1 VTGRSGSL
9 SLAPA
14 PAASGDVARD
24 VARLILLLLAFL
36 VLLGGAVGGGVAAF
50 LAALVALALGSVAA
64 LGSRLLDWRVLTLL
78 VLATIFV
85 FPVRRVTLEIQV
97 PIDPDPYRIV
107 VFAVMLV
114 WLVALLV
121 DPDVRLRATRF
132 DWPLG
137 LFSAA
142 VVLSVALNPG
152 LVNGHGQDVL
162 KALLLVGIYLLFYY
176 FVASVFT
183 RRVDVE
189 LLVRAIVIGASGIAV
204 LATIERLATYNTFDQ
219 LARLPGLEYIPPPEG
234 LDERGGRIRVL
245 GSAEHPLAL
254 GALLAF
260 VTPFAIYLVRSS
272 RAWLVALALLF
283 GGIGATVS
291 RTPVIMLAVILGV
304 YLWFLP
310 KQTVRV
316 LPIFPIVAVVGLLL
330 FPGLVRPSF
339 EAFFPSQGL
348 LDEQNTQL
356 FEGGSTTINRL
367 GDFQFALRDVER
379 SPIVGHGLGTRVTD
393 PLQTA
398 RFLPDGRYG
407 GILDNQWLG
416 TLLELGLLGIAGLVW
431 LVARAVRS
439 LRRESRL
446 RSDADAL
453 LATSFAASILAFAI
467 GMLFY
472 DAFAFAQITFVFF
485 FTLALV
491 AVFLRTLVPLATT
504 DEERRRRLLG
514 AARGLHRRRVATQL
528 ERVQQYEGG
537 PPPWRTD
544 QD

>member
-1 VTGRSGSL
+1 MTARSGSL
-9 SLAPA
+9 SLAPG
-14 PAASGDVARD
+14 PTPNGDVARD
-24 VARLILLLLAFL
+24 ITRLALLLLALL
-36 VLLGGAVGGGVAAF
+36 VLLGGALGGGVAAF
-50 LAALVALALGSVAA
+50 LAALVAFALGSVAA
-64 LGSRLLDWRVLTLL
+64 LGARLLDWRVLTLL
-78 VLATIFV
+78 VLTTIFV
-85 FPVRRVTLEIQV
+85 FPVRRVTLEIQM

-107 VFAVMLV
+107 VFGVLVV
-114 WLVALLV
+114 WLVALLI
-121 DPDVRLRATRF
+121 DADVRLRATRF

-142 VVLSVALNPG
+142 VVLSIALNPG

-162 KALLLVGIYLLFYY
+162 KALLLVAIYVLFYY

-183 RRVDVE
+183 QRGDVE
-189 LLVRAIVIGASGIAV
+189 LLVRALVVGASGIAL
-204 LATIERLATYNTFDQ
+204 LATIERVASYNTFDQ
-219 LARLPGLEYIPPPEG
+219 LASLPGLEYIPPPQG
-234 LDERGGRIRVL
+234 LDERGGLIRVL

-260 VTPFAIYLVRSS
+260 VTPLAIYLLRSS
-272 RAWLVALALLF
+272 RVWLIALALLF
-283 GGIGATVS
+283 GGIGVTVS
-291 RTPVIMLAVILGV
+291 RTPVIMLAVALFV
-304 YLWFLP
+304 YLWMLP

-316 LPIFPIVAVVGLLL
+316 LPLFPVLAVVGLLL

-367 GDFQFALRDVER
+367 GDFEFALHDVER
-379 SPIVGHGLGTRVTD
+379 SPIVGNGLGTRVTD

-416 TLLELGLLGIAGLVW
+416 SLLDLGLLGVAALLW
-431 LVARAVRS
+431 LVTRAVRS
-439 LRRESRL
+439 LRREARL
-446 RSDADAL
+446 RSDGDAL

-485 FTLALV
+485 FTLAIV
-491 AVFLRTLVPLATT
+491 AVFLRTLVPLATM
-504 DEERRRRLLG
+504 DEERRRQLLV
-514 AARGLHRRRVATQL
+514 AARGLHRDRVAGQL
-528 ERVQQYEGG
+528 ERLQDYGEA
-537 PPPWRTD
+537 PLRTD

>member
-1 VTGRSGSL
+1 MTARSGSL
-9 SLAPA
+9 SVAPR
-14 PAASGDVARD
+14 PAVSGDAGRD
-24 VARLILLLLAFL
+24 IARLILLLLAFL
-36 VLLGGAVGGGVAAF
+36 VLLGGALGGGVAAF
-50 LAALVALALGSVAA
+50 LAALVAVAIGSVAA

-85 FPVRRVTLEIQV
+85 FPVRRVTLEIQL

-107 VFAVMLV
+107 VLAVLVV

-121 DPDVRLRATRF
+121 DPDVRLRGTRF

-176 FVASVFT
+176 FVASVF
-183 RRVDVE
+183 RQREDVE
-189 LLVRAIVIGASGIAV
+189 LLLRSIVVGASGIA
-204 LATIERLATYNTFDQ
+204 LFAIIERLASYNTFDQ
-219 LARLPGLEYIPPPEG
+219 LASLPGLEYIPPPAG

-260 VTPFAIYLVRSS
+260 VTPLAIYLVRSS
-272 RAWLVALALLF
+272 RVWLVAVALLF
-283 GGIGATVS
+283 GGIATTVS
-291 RTPVIMLAVILGV
+291 RTPLIMLAVILFV
-304 YLWFLP
+304 YLWMLP
-310 KQTVRV
+310 KRTVRL
-316 LPIFPIVAVVGLLL
+316 LPLFPMLAVVGLLL

-367 GDFQFALRDVER
+367 GDFQFALHDVER

-398 RFLPDGRYG
+398 RFLPDGRYA

-416 TLLELGLLGIAGLVW
+416 SLLDLGLLGVAALLW
-431 LVARAVRS
+431 LVTRAVRS
-439 LRRESRL
+439 LRREARL
-446 RSDADAL
+446 RSDGDAL
-453 LATSFAASILAFAI
+453 LATSLAASILAFAI

-485 FTLALV
+485 FTLAIV
-491 AVFLRTLVPLATT
+491 AVFLRTLVPLATM
-504 DEERRRRLLG
+504 DEERRRRLLV
-514 AARGLHRRRVATQL
+514 AARGLHRHRVAGQL
-528 ERVQQYEGG
+528 ERLQHYEGA
-537 PPPWRTD
+537 PPLWTD